1 MSPVAALF
9 ENKGPDGT
17 GKHATIQTWH
27 VMGEAFDLPSYYK
40 VIDYLGAGAY
50 GVVCAAED
58 CSQDNRMYA
67 IKKCKKIF
75 QSRTLAK
82 RTLRELRLLR
92 LFEHENIIKIRS
104 ILRPLDRHSF
114 AEIYV
119 IFEIMET
126 GKKYRTDTNSCTYSI
141 IIC

>member
-1 MSPVAALF
+1 MSRTAGSLGLKRTDVVP
-9 ENKGPDGT
+9 
-17 GKHATIQTWH
+17 KHNAIQTWH
-27 VMGEAFDLPSYYK
+27 VMGEAFDLPTNYR

-58 CSQDNRMYA
+58 SGQENRVYA

-92 LFEHENIIKIRS
+92 LFEHENIVKIRS
-104 ILRPLDRHSF
+104 VLRPLDRHNF
-114 AEIYV
+114 AEIYI

-126 GKKYRTDTNSCTYSI
+126 GTRNSAHMNHV
-141 IIC
+141 